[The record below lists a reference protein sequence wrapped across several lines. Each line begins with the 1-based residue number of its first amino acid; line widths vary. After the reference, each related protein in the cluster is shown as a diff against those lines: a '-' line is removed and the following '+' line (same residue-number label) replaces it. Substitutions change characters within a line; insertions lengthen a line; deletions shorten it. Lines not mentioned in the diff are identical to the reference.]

1 MKKTLALLLALTLLV
16 AFFAACG
23 TKDSGET
30 QTSSQPT
37 ATSQTQTDAPQT
49 SDEPEEES
57 PYNLA
62 AGKYETDENGVP
74 LTKYEYELPLST
86 TDEVFTYLTSPMIV
100 DAVPES
106 GYEDMPY
113 PAMLAE
119 KTGVNL
125 EYVLVAFGN
134 RWDNMSVLVAS
145 DDIPNLST
153 NIDWFFPGPLEQ
165 ALEDNYIVNLYDY
178 KEYMPNYFYE
188 INSHPEDIN
197 VLAKTMPYP
206 ETIYAFYCFESEYV
220 TRNSGATRGDWLE
233 KLGMTNEDIVTIDDL
248 HNLLKLYQTECGAET
263 PYLLLSGLD
272 SHGIFSPAF
281 DTNFVID
288 TQNNK
293 LASPPVVIDGQV
305 QFCNSR
311 PEDKECMAMVNQWW
325 NEGLIQPNWMS
336 TTAIGDYMPLIL
348 DGTLGVI
355 GLIPG
360 EANDYSGINNQD
372 PNAYWVP
379 IQKVVKEEGQVFHL
393 GDGRTWVTA
402 GCWAIN
408 PKCENIPLLVSYCDW
423 FYGEEGKF
431 LSNYGVEGYTFY
443 YDENG
448 KPMLTDF
455 LINHPSGMS
464 WALLQFTMNDICEG
478 GITMRSRTYAIPGGE
493 KLAAFHT
500 FWDSHFNCDRSM
512 QWPSAVNFTTEQ
524 NERLS
529 NLGIDIQTYISENFL
544 LFVDGS
550 KPLSEWDSYVSGL
563 SQLGWEECRQIYQ
576 EAYDT
581 FMAR

>member
-1 MKKTLALLLALTLLV
+1 MKKTLALLLALTLLA

-23 TKDSGET
+23 PKDPGVT
-30 QTSSQPT
+30 QPSDQPT
-37 ATSQTQTDAPQT
+37 ASAPEQSGEPQT
-49 SDEPEEES
+49 SDEPVDEG

-62 AGKYETDENGVP
+62 VGKYETDANGVP
-74 LTKYEYELPLST
+74 LTRYQYELPLST

-100 DAVPES
+100 EAVPES
-106 GYEDMPY
+106 GYEDLAY

-119 KTGVNL
+119 KTGVNI
-125 EYVLVAFGN
+125 EYILIPFGN
-134 RWDNMSVLVAS
+134 RWDNMSILVAS

-153 NIDWFFPGPLEQ
+153 NIDWFFPGPLQQ
-165 ALEDNYIVNLYDY
+165 AIDDEYIVNLYDY

-188 INSHPEDIN
+188 INSHPDDIN
-197 VLAKTMPYP
+197 VMAKIMPVP

-220 TRNSGATRGDWLE
+220 TRNSGAARGDWLE
-233 KLGMTNEDIVTIDDL
+233 KLGMTNEDVVTIDDL
-248 HNLLKLYQTECGAET
+248 HNLLKLFQTECGAET

-281 DTNFVID
+281 DTNFVVD
-288 TQNNK
+288 SMNNK
-293 LASPPVVIDGQV
+293 VAPPVVVDGQV

-311 PEDKECMAMVNQWW
+311 PEDKEAMTLVNQWW

-393 GDGRTWVTA
+393 GDGRTWITA
-402 GCWAIN
+402 GNWAIS
-408 PKCENIPLLVSYCDW
+408 PKCDNIPLLVTYCDW
-423 FYGEEGKF
+423 FYSEEGIF
-431 LSNYGVEGYTFY
+431 LSNWGVEGEAFY

-464 WALLQFTMNDICEG
+464 WALLQYTMNDICEG
-478 GITMRSRTYAIPGGE
+478 GIIMRSKTYAIPGGE
-493 KLAAFHT
+493 QFAEFHT

-512 QWPSAVNFTTEQ
+512 QWPSAVTFTAEQ
-524 NERLS
+524 DGQLA
-529 NLGIDIQTYISENFL
+529 NLGIDIQTYIAENFL

-550 KPLSEWDSYVSGL
+550 TPLSEWDSYVAGL
-563 SQLGWEECRQIYQ
+563 DQLGWAECRQIYQ
-576 EAYDT
+576 DAYDA
-581 FMAR
+581 FMEKY